1 MEDGSVIKE
10 KTNFFDGLKEGRG
23 STYSF
28 GNRKRIYLQFWSG
41 RRIHLQFWEREE
53 DPPTFLGAGKGSTH
67 SSGSG
72 KRIHLQFGEQ
82 EEDLPT
88 VLGPGRGS
96 TYSFGSRK
104 MIQHEWSL
112 NRAQSSSSEHP
123 KELGPGTVLHLLQLL
138 LSEVWNPITC
148 SQRARDPL
156 VEIFTARPLE
166 ALLIPTRKWVYV
178 TVRDTALTP
187 LRV

>member
-1 MEDGSVIKE
+1 
-10 KTNFFDGLKEGRG
+10 
-23 STYSF
+23 
-28 GNRKRIYLQFWSG
+28 
-41 RRIHLQFWEREE
+41 
-53 DPPTFLGAGKGSTH
+53 
-67 SSGSG
+67 
-72 KRIHLQFGEQ
+72 
-82 EEDLPT
+82 
-88 VLGPGRGS
+88 
-96 TYSFGSRK
+96 

-166 ALLIPTRKWVYV
+166 ALLIPRRKWVYV
-178 TVRDTALTP
+178 TVRDTVLTP